1 MLFLG
6 GLFSQFRQTGGKS
19 IVDQG
24 GRFMPVVQIAIN
36 IVNNKS
42 DGLYDNLLPN
52 TQVCCGLF
60 ILMQYLSRNCDYAM
74 IVIACL

>member
-1 MLFLG
+1 
-6 GLFSQFRQTGGKS
+6 
-19 IVDQG
+19 
-24 GRFMPVVQIAIN
+24 MPVVQIAIN

-60 ILMQYLSRNCDYAM
+60 VLMQYLPT
-74 IVIACL
+74 IVTMR

>member
-6 GLFSQFRQTGGKS
+6 GLFSQFHQTGGKS

-24 GRFMPVVQIAIN
+24 GRFMPVVQIAID

-52 TQVCCGLF
+52 TQVRCGLF
-60 ILMQYLSRNCDYAM
+60 ILMQYLPHNCDHAM
-74 IVIACL
+74 IAVACP

>member
-6 GLFSQFRQTGGKS
+6 GLFAQFKPNGAIDGGSK
-19 IVDQG
+19 
-24 GRFMPVVQIAIN
+24 FMPVVQIAIN
-36 IVNNKS
+36 NVNNKS

-60 ILMQYLSRNCDYAM
+60 VLMQYLPT
-74 IVIACL
+74 IVTM